1 MPPKKTDD
9 AIRSY
14 LNGLGQ
20 SDKPVV
26 DREAVK
32 AIKAQVRSEKDPIN
46 KLKLLTEL
54 EEQEKGRL
62 PDRTADEQ
70 AFISS
75 AKAWAEQENVSV
87 AAFQAS
93 GVPDAVL
100 RKAGF
105 TVTSAGPAKA
115 TRSTSGSRAPR
126 VPIEQVEGAARR
138 LGKRWTLNDL
148 AAEVDRG
155 ITTTRNYLNRLIADG
170 TVTEL
175 GDDPDH
181 DGRGRAPKLY
191 ALKGK

>member
-1 MPPKKTDD
+1 MPPKKTVD

-14 LNGLGQ
+14 LEGLGQ

-32 AIKAQVRSEKDPIN
+32 AIKAQVRTEKDPIN

-54 EEQEKGRL
+54 EEQEKGQL
-62 PDRTADEQ
+62 PDRTAEEQ

-75 AKAWAEQENVSV
+75 AKAWAEQEKISVS
-87 AAFQAS
+87 AFQAS
-93 GVPDAVL
+93 GVPDAIL

-105 TVTSAGPAKA
+105 TVTAASPAKA
-115 TRSTSGSRAPR
+115 ARAGSRAPR

-148 AAEVDRG
+148 AAEIDRG

-170 TVTEL
+170 TVSEL

-191 ALKGK
+191 ALKG